1 MSLLEVIVWV
11 LRTEPGAGVAAG
23 PYSSGATTGPWGT
36 EAFFGPQVTGTSAW
50 PSGPDAVAGACESE
64 TASGLWMLE
73 ADPSGQN
80 PLPVIR

>member
-1 MSLLEVIVWV
+1 VSLPDRIALVR
-11 LRTEPGAGVAAG
+11 LLDPGARKR
-23 PYSSGATTGPWGT
+23 
-36 EAFFGPQVTGTSAW
+36 FFGPQVTGTSAW
-50 PSGPDAVAGACESE
+50 PSGPGAVAGACESE